1 MNSFKRILAAI
12 LLSCPLAAF
21 AQGGSDALPFIR
33 TDLGPLMSGTAG
45 AAVASSEVGAW
56 GAFRSAAAIPA
67 SEYMMQIGGDVR
79 GTMDA
84 LGTNLAL
91 TFGRDGLGIAVGLMR
106 QPGDV
111 IGDYRT
117 SDMILSG
124 GLGCGLGDNL
134 FLGANVRYAKQS
146 LTETVSYKG
155 LSADFSV
162 LSKVSDALS
171 VTAGVSSIGSK
182 VVSASGTEYKQPA
195 NAYAGVDFKLGLE
208 DIIISADAMAEYY
221 LSKEYSAAVGATLN
235 YKDMAFLRGGY
246 RYSSEWCVIPSQI
259 TAGAGLAYGGFS
271 LDVTYIRM
279 NTQNLIAFGV
289 GFAIK

>member
-1 MNSFKRILAAI
+1 M
-12 LLSCPLAAF
+12 
-21 AQGGSDALPFIR
+21 
-33 TDLGPLMSGTAG
+33 T
-45 AAVASSEVGAW
+45 
-56 GAFRSAAAIPA
+56 
-67 SEYMMQIGGDVR
+67 QIAGDVR

-91 TFGRDGLGIAVGLMR
+91 AFSQDRLGIAVGLMR

-124 GLGCGLGDNL
+124 GLGFGIGDNL
-134 FLGANVRYAKQS
+134 FLGSNVRYAKQS
-146 LTETVSYKG
+146 LTETVAYKG
-155 LSADFSV
+155 ISADFSV
-162 LSKVSDALS
+162 LSKVSEALS

-195 NAYAGVDFKLGLE
+195 NAYAGADFQLGLE
-208 DIIISADAMAEYY
+208 DIVINADAMAEYY
-221 LSKEYSAAVGATLN
+221 LSKAYSAAIGARIN
-235 YKDMAFLRGGY
+235 YKDMVFVRGGY

-259 TAGAGLAYGGFS
+259 TAGAGLAYNGFS
-271 LDVTYIRM
+271 LDVSYIRM
-279 NTQNLIAFGV
+279 NSQNVIAFGV